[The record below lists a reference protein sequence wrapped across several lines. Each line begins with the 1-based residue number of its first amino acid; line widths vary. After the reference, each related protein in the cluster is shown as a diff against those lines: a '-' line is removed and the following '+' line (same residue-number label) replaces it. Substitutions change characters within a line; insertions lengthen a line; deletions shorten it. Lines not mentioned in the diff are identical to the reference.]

1 MKRILVTVLLAVM
14 SFSVFAAGQQEAAAG
29 NGEAKDVKLTMASWS
44 VREDRFSNY
53 FEALKADFE
62 AANPGITIEF
72 AGYPYGELKKQVL
85 IMANAGQSPDII
97 QSERGWYSSFVD
109 GGYVAELDGLLG
121 ADYMGEIYPAIL
133 GDMQVD
139 GKVYGVPWI
148 ASPFVMF
155 YNKALF
161 AEAGLADKAP
171 ASYEEAM
178 MYAEKLSAL
187 KDQDGNAIYGLGQ
200 STASVP
206 VSGSAVL
213 SMFFSY
219 GGGFRDTSGNVDV
232 INAGNKAALE
242 ALQDMHASKYNPEGA
257 KLKDLR
263 NLFAIG
269 RLGMYFDTL
278 WGIGG
283 AYAIN
288 PDIQGSV
295 GVTNPLSGNGSP
307 AGSSLEAHMLLIAED
322 SANKEAAVKFIKFA
336 TSPEQMGK
344 YVEIAPFLFPKSD
357 QVDGNPG
364 YKSNPGIAPVLDYA
378 KTINSIEKNPE
389 MENVFLA
396 MTTAAQSVTVG
407 GMSADEA
414 LVNLDKELKFLL
426 K

>member
-1 MKRILVTVLLAVM
+1 MKKILVSLLLCA
-14 SFSVFAAGQQEAAAG
+14 FSISLFAGGQQEG
-29 NGEAKDVKLTMASWS
+29 GSDEKVTLTFASWS
-44 VREDRFSNY
+44 VREERFNDY
-53 FEALKADFE
+53 FDQLKADFE
-62 AANPGITIEF
+62 SANPDITVEF

-85 IMANAGQSPDII
+85 ILANAGQSPDII
-97 QSERGWYSSFVD
+97 QSERGWYSSFVE
-109 GGYVAELDGLLG
+109 GGYVAELDSLLG
-121 ADYMGEIYPAIL
+121 PEYLVEVYPAIL
-133 GDMQVD
+133 EDMKVD
-139 GKVYGVPWI
+139 GSVYGVPWI
-148 ASPFVMF
+148 ASPFVLF
-155 YNKALF
+155 YNKSLF
-161 AEAGLADKAP
+161 EAAGLSPDQAP

-178 MYAEKLSAL
+178 TMAEKLSAL
-187 KDQDGNAIYGLGQ
+187 KDGDGNSVYGLGQ

-219 GGGFRDTSGNVDV
+219 GGGFRDSSGNLNV

-242 ALQDMHASKYNPEGA
+242 ALQGMHAAKYNPEGA

-269 RLGMYFDTL
+269 RLGMYFDQL
-278 WGIGG
+278 WGVGG

-288 PDIQGSV
+288 PDLEGSV
-295 GVTNPLSGNGSP
+295 GVTTPLSGSGAP
-307 AGSSLEAHMLLIAED
+307 AGSSLEAHMLLISED
-322 SANKEAAVKFIKFA
+322 SPNKEAAAKFIKFA

-344 YVEIAPFLFPKSD
+344 YVEIAPFLFPKVD

-364 YKSNPGIAPVLDYA
+364 YKTNPGVAPVLSYA
-378 KTINSIEKNPE
+378 DTIVSVEKDPE

-396 MTTAAQSVTVG
+396 FCTAAQSVTVG

-414 LVNLDKELKFLL
+414 LVNLDKELKTLL

>member
-1 MKRILVTVLLAVM
+1 MFLVFLSV
-14 SFSVFAAGQQEAAAG
+14 SVFAAGQQDAAPASK
-29 NGEAKDVKLTMASWS
+29 EVKKDVKLTFASWS
-44 VREDRFSNY
+44 VREDRFSEY
-53 FEALKADFE
+53 FTALKNEFE

-85 IMANAGQSPDII
+85 VMANAGQSPDII

-109 GGYVAELDGLLG
+109 GGYVASLDDLLG
-121 ADYMGEIYPAIL
+121 VEYMVNIYPAIL
-133 GDMQVD
+133 DDMKVD

-161 AEAGLADKAP
+161 KEAGLNPDKAP
-171 ASYEEAM
+171 STYEEAM
-178 MYAEKLSAL
+178 KFAEKLSAL
-187 KDQDGNAIYGLGQ
+187 KDKDGNAVYGLGQ

-219 GGGFRDTSGNVDV
+219 GGGFRDAKGNIDV
-232 INAGNKAALE
+232 INKGNKAALE
-242 ALQDMHASKYNPEGA
+242 ALQTMHKANYNPEGA

-295 GVTNPLSGNGSP
+295 GVTIPLSGAGSP
-307 AGSSLEAHMLLIAED
+307 AGSSLEAHMLLVSED
-322 SANKEAAVKFIKFA
+322 SPHKEEAVKFIKFA

-344 YVEIAPFLFPKSD
+344 YVEIAPFLFPKAD
-357 QVDGNPG
+357 QVDANPG
-364 YKSNPGIAPVLDYA
+364 YKSNPGIAPVLGYA
-378 KTINSIEKNPE
+378 ETVRSIEKNPE

-407 GMSADEA
+407 GMTADEA
-414 LVNLDKELKFLL
+414 LANLDKELKALL

>member
-1 MKRILVTVLLAVM
+1 MRKIMLFLMISLLTTAL
-14 SFSVFAAGQQEAAAG
+14 FAAGQQEASPDG
-29 NGEAKDVKLTMASWS
+29 PVTLKFASWS
-44 VREDRFSNY
+44 VREDRFKDY
-53 FEALKADFE
+53 FADLKADFE
-62 AANPGITIEF
+62 AANPDIEIEF
-72 AGYPYGELKKQVL
+72 SGYPYGELKKQVL
-85 IMANAGQSPDII
+85 IMANAGESPDLI
-97 QSERGWYSSFVD
+97 QSERGWYASFVN
-109 GGYVAELDGLLG
+109 GGYVAELDSLLG
-121 ADYMGEIYPAIL
+121 ADYMNEIYPAIK
-133 GDMQVD
+133 GDLVVD

-155 YNKALF
+155 YNKDLF
-161 AEAGLADKAP
+161 EQAGLDPSRAP
-171 ASYEEAM
+171 SSYEEAM
-178 MYAEKLSAL
+178 DFSAKLSAL
-187 KDQDGNAIYGLGQ
+187 KDADGNNVYGLGQ

-219 GGGFRDTSGNVDV
+219 GGGILDKSGKPSAV
-232 INAGNKAALE
+232 NAGNKAALDALKAMHE
-242 ALQDMHASKYNPEGA
+242 ADYNPEGA

-288 PDIQGSV
+288 PDIAPAV
-295 GVTNPLSGNGSP
+295 GVTTPLSGASAP
-307 AGSSLEAHMLLIAED
+307 AGSTLEAHMLLVSED
-322 SANKEAAVKFIKFA
+322 SPNKEAAVKFIKFA

-344 YVEIAPFLFPKSD
+344 YVEIAPFLFPKND
-357 QVDGNPG
+357 QVAGNPS
-364 YKSNPGIAPVLDYA
+364 YSSNPGIAPVLDYPE
-378 KTINSIEKNPE
+378 TINSIPKHPE

-396 MTTAAQSVTVG
+396 LSTAAQSVTVG

-414 LVNLDKELKFLL
+414 LANLDAELKNLL

>member
-1 MKRILVTVLLAVM
+1 MKRIMVSVFLIVM
-14 SFSVFAAGQQEAAAG
+14 SFSAYAAGQQEAAAG
-29 NGEAKDVKLTMASWS
+29 SGEAKDVKLTMASWS
-44 VREDRFSNY
+44 VREDRFSDY
-53 FEALKADFE
+53 FEALKTDFE

-72 AGYPYGELKKQVL
+72 TGYPYGELKKQVL

-109 GGYVAELDGLLG
+109 GGYVAELDDLLG
-121 ADYMGEIYPAIL
+121 VEYLAEVYPAIL
-133 GDMQVD
+133 GDMKVD

-187 KDQDGNAIYGLGQ
+187 KDKDGNAIYGLGQ

-219 GGGFRDTSGNVDV
+219 GGGFRDGAGNIDV
-232 INAGNKAALE
+232 INAGNKGALE
-242 ALQDMHASKYNPEGA
+242 ALKEMHASKYNPEGA

-295 GVTNPLSGNGSP
+295 GVTNPLSGDGAP
-307 AGSSLEAHMLLIAED
+307 AGSSLEAHMLLVAED
-322 SANKEAAVKFIKFA
+322 SVNKEAAVKFIKFA

-344 YVEIAPFLFPKSD
+344 YVEIAPFLFPKAD

-364 YKSNPGIAPVLDYA
+364 YQSNPGIAPVLTYA
-378 KTINSIEKNPE
+378 DTIHSIEKNPE

-414 LVNLDKELKFLL
+414 LANLDKELKFLL

>member
-1 MKRILVTVLLAVM
+1 MKKILVPVLLAVM
-14 SFSVFAAGQQEAAAG
+14 TFSLFAAGQQDAPAAD
-29 NGEAKDVKLTMASWS
+29 EAKDVTLTFASWS
-44 VREDRFSNY
+44 VREDRFSDY

-85 IMANAGQSPDII
+85 IMANAGQSPDLI

-109 GGYVAELDGLLG
+109 GGYVAELDALLG
-121 ADYMGEIYPAIL
+121 PEYLAEVYPAIL
-133 GDMQVD
+133 GDMKVD
-139 GKVYGVPWI
+139 GKIYGVPWI

-161 AEAGLADKAP
+161 AEAGLEDKAP
-171 ASYEEAM
+171 ETYEEAM
-178 MYAEKLSAL
+178 MMAEKLSAL
-187 KDQDGNAIYGLGQ
+187 TDKDGNAVYGLGQ

-219 GGGFRDTSGNVDV
+219 GGGFRDASGNIDV
-232 INAGNKAALE
+232 INEGNRAALN
-242 ALQDMHASKYNPEGA
+242 ALKEMHAAKYNPEGA

-295 GVTNPLSGNGSP
+295 GVTVPLSGAGSP
-307 AGSSLEAHMLLIAED
+307 AGSSLEAHMLLVAED
-322 SANKEAAVKFIKFA
+322 SPNKEAAAEFIKFA

-344 YVEIAPFLFPKSD
+344 YVDIAPFLFPKAN

-364 YKSNPGIAPVLDYA
+364 YKSNPGIAPVLGYA
-378 KTINSIEKNPE
+378 DTIRSIEKNPE

-407 GMSADEA
+407 GMTADQA
-414 LVNLDKELKFLL
+414 LANLDKELKTLL